1 MPLAARCNAHRR
13 LPVEPPM
20 VTSLVVAPPVA
31 VEPLP
36 GTATSTAGIPP
47 RHPLATFD
55 QVKVST

>member
-1 MPLAARCNAHRR
+1 
-13 LPVEPPM
+13 M